1 MTRPDT
7 KEVILDAAEQLFSEQ
22 GFASTSLR
30 AITATAGVNLAAVN
44 YHFGSKNDLAKAV
57 LARRLQPLNRERLRR
72 LDGLE
77 GRGAPPAEEIV
88 AAFVAPAL
96 NLNRGEG
103 AGEGLKRLLG
113 RIYAEQP
120 DFLEDLLKEQ
130 FGDVVRRFS
139 AALKRTLPHLP
150 PADMFWRMHFMVGA
164 MAHTLCTSSN
174 LLHAFSGGL
183 CDPTDIDRVTG
194 QLVAFVSGGLRAPA
208 REEVP

>member
-1 MTRPDT
+1 MTRADT

-30 AITATAGVNLAAVN
+30 AITAGAKVNLAAVN
-44 YHFGSKNDLAKAV
+44 YHFGSKNDLAKEV
-57 LARRLQPLNRERLRR
+57 LARRLQPLNRERLQR
-72 LDGLE
+72 LDELE
-77 GRGAPPAEEIV
+77 SRGAPPLEGIV
-88 AAFVAPAL
+88 SAFVGPAL

-120 DFLEDLLKEQ
+120 EFLKDLLKEQ
-130 FGDVVRRFS
+130 FGVVVRRFS
-139 AALKRTLPHLP
+139 NALKHALPHLP
-150 PADMFWRMHFMVGA
+150 PADVFWRMHFMVGA

-183 CDPTDIDRVTG
+183 CDPTDIDRVTE

-208 REEVP
+208 RQEVP